1 MMCPMRCSLWSRSL
15 SCCVACSSAHVEV
28 APVSSTMDTVSAAKP
43 LRRCDASVVRNVM
56 RSLLVSYGEPTG
68 LAIIDCQPL
77 NVVEEYEA
85 DVRLGCAVRE
95 RRERPVYG
103 RNEMD
108 PPLCGAT
115 VMS

>member
-1 MMCPMRCSLWSRSL
+1 
-15 SCCVACSSAHVEV
+15 
-28 APVSSTMDTVSAAKP
+28 MDTVSAAKP

-95 RRERPVYG
+95 RRERPVKFIPIKSWAA
-103 RNEMD
+103 R
-108 PPLCGAT
+108 GAGAPGNRVVYLYSGLRFIDT
-115 VMS
+115 